1 MKRYT
6 FLSAAILLFCS
17 CNKLMNNIQPK
28 DQLSGSVVYSSV
40 SEANLGVLGVYSAW
54 DPEYVNQIG
63 SEVADEC
70 RIGLANTGAGLA
82 VGISGPG
89 QVLFPWAFSSQ
100 SSEILAPWTNGYEVI
115 NDANLVLSALPA
127 VPVTNTSDSLEKLE
141 LQGELL
147 AIRAFAHF
155 DLYRVYAYSGIY
167 DSTALAIPYVTTTN
181 IYSLPAR
188 PATGAFFTQLKADMS
203 AAESLIGSS
212 NGLYRM
218 NLVALYALEARVA
231 LYTEDWTTAISRSA
245 TVINAV
251 PLATQAQF
259 PATWTDAGASEEIFS
274 LLRTTQSVV
283 RPGDLWYNIPY
294 GVYLF
299 NPAKALMSLYDTV
312 NDVRYHSYFATD
324 SSLIASG
331 ELPDIIVK
339 YEGAAGA
346 RNVNNLKVL
355 RTGEQYLIRAEA
367 YAQSDNLSAGAA
379 DLNILRAQRIT
390 GYQPVTFSN
399 KANLLA
405 AIFQERYKE
414 LCYEG
419 HRLYD
424 LKREG
429 ANVQRATIDL
439 PPGVTNGTL
448 TSSSMYYYI
457 PIPLTEVNA
466 NPHILP
472 NNPGW

>member
-1 MKRYT
+1 
-6 FLSAAILLFCS
+6 
-17 CNKLMNNIQPK
+17 MNNIQPQ
-28 DQLSGSVVYSSV
+28 DQVSGNTVYSSV

-54 DPEYVNQIG
+54 DPEYVNQVG

-100 SSEILAPWTNGYEVI
+100 SSEILAPWTNGYQVI
-115 NDANLVLSALPA
+115 NDANLVLNALPA
-127 VPVTNTSDSLEKLE
+127 IPTLNNSDSLEKRE

-155 DLYRVYAYSGIY
+155 DLYRVYAYSGVY
-167 DSTALAIPYVTTTN
+167 DSSAPAVPYVTNTN
-181 IYSLPAR
+181 IYSEPGR
-188 PATGAFFTQLKADMS
+188 PTTGAFFTQLKADM
-203 AAESLIGSS
+203 AMAESLIGSS

-231 LYTEDWTTAISRSA
+231 LYTGDWTTAISRA
-245 TVINAV
+245 TTVINAV
-251 PLATQAQF
+251 PLATPAQF
-259 PATWTDAGASEEIFS
+259 PSTWTDAGTSEEIFS
-274 LLRTTQSVV
+274 LLRTTQSAV

-324 SSLIASG
+324 STLVASG

-339 YEGAAGA
+339 YAGTPGA
-346 RNVNNLKVL
+346 RNVNNLKML

-367 YAQSDNLSAGAA
+367 YAQSNNIPAGTS
-379 DLNILRAQRIT
+379 DLNTLRAQRIT
-390 GYQPVTFSN
+390 GYLPVPFSN

-429 ANVQRATIDL
+429 ANVQRAAIDL
-439 PPGVTNGTL
+439 PPGITDGTL
-448 TSSSMYYYI
+448 TPSSMYYYI